1 MTTYIQTYPT
11 RFSNDISRDI
21 MILDKII
28 KPKWQH
34 RNPEVRK
41 QAVED
46 LTDLT
51 LISDIARKDESPLVR
66 LTAVRKL
73 KDLTLLNEIAQTDTD
88 KEVKEFVSQRFKDF
102 LSGRKEGIDLPTR
115 LQWVT
120 QLNDSNLLEQLA
132 RTGKEA
138 ELRLAALNKV
148 TRESLCGDLAIEDPD
163 NQVRTTAAEKIT
175 QKSTLERVFKALRNK
190 DKKISQLMR
199 ERLDVLI
206 EASERPAKIK
216 AEAERICSRLELL
229 LKAKAWEQPNDTEFK
244 RLQVDWTTIATEAE
258 PTYINRYQQ
267 AEQLFTKN
275 FQSYQQTQAELRER
289 EAAFIPL
296 REVKQTLY
304 DQLVAL
310 LTSLEADPATTDVTQ
325 TLDSLQMQW
334 DAITSLPQAEE
345 EQWQNRFKQAL
356 TTAQKYQQTAQT
368 FHSVTQALER
378 ILRRAENLLKN
389 QQDTQ
394 KAQHTKELES
404 AWEAVTQPENK
415 PELLKTLN
423 IRFNDT
429 VKALKTSMEEQN
441 EHREQAVKTLKQIL
455 KDIETALETGELH
468 TAMPLEQQA
477 KDLAQQH
484 PGLLNR
490 NKNLEARLHGI
501 SAKIR
506 ELHSWERW
514 GDNVEREQL
523 CAEMEELAINP
534 DDDPEVTARLI
545 REAQAK
551 WKSLGTHGYPQA
563 LWERF
568 NKACNT
574 AYKPCQEHFEVQAK
588 EREKNYQ
595 QKQTLCDQLET
606 FAAQIDWH
614 NPDWKQIYNTIRD
627 IDKAWR
633 QLGPTNRKARKII
646 STRYEKMMGNIE
658 KYLDEERKDNQKQR
672 EQLIE
677 KVKATQT
684 YDDVEKAINEVKGLQ
699 AEWHVSVPG
708 SRGRERQLWK
718 AFRSACDIVFERR
731 KEKQDAFKKELQTH
745 YDAKVAVCEKIEALT
760 QLDGEAFK
768 DAVGQLKK
776 LQKEWH
782 DVGEVPKKQKDTLD
796 DRYKKVCKQL
806 EQKYQAH
813 LVLEKRA
820 QLQLLRQKAA
830 LCIQL
835 ERAEIIDI
843 DSQIADAQNQW
854 AALATLENMQLEQ
867 SITIRFATANDMVKT
882 GEQVYNPAVL
892 QAQSVLCLRLEILA
906 GVPSPPEAAEARMA
920 YQVARL
926 SQVMS
931 GEAQARTDKFAE
943 VQEIE
948 RAWHLSGATAGDDA
962 LKLEQRF
969 YHALE
974 SFYAS

>member
-1 MTTYIQTYPT
+1 
-11 RFSNDISRDI
+11 

-73 KDLTLLNEIAQTDTD
+73 KDLTLLDSIAQTETD
-88 KEVKEFVSQRFKDF
+88 KEVKELASQRFKDF
-102 LSGRKEGIDLPTR
+102 LSGRKDGIELTVR
-115 LQWVT
+115 LQWLN
-120 QLNDSNLLEQLA
+120 QLTDSNLLEQLA
-132 RTGKEA
+132 RSAKEA
-138 ELRLAALNKV
+138 EMRLIALSKV

-163 NQVRTTAAEKIT
+163 NQVRLAAAEKIT

-199 ERLDVLI
+199 GRLDALI

-229 LKAKAWEQPNDTEFK
+229 LKAKAWEQNNDTEFK
-244 RLQVDWTTIATEAE
+244 RLQGDWSAIQAE
-258 PTYINRYQQ
+258 TDSVYNERYQQ
-267 AEQLFTKN
+267 AEQRFLQN
-275 FQSYQQTQAELRER
+275 SQEYQQTQTELRER
-289 EAAFIPL
+289 EAAYLPL
-296 REVKQTLY
+296 RDVKQTLY
-304 DQLVAL
+304 NQLIDL
-310 LTSLEADPATTDVTQ
+310 INCLETEPTRADTIGQ
-325 TLDSLQMQW
+325 TLDGLILQW
-334 DAITSLPQAEE
+334 DAITSLPADEE

-356 TTAQKYQQTAQT
+356 TTAQKHQQTAQALIGT
-368 FHSVTQALER
+368 VQALEAT
-378 ILRRAENLLKN
+378 LHQAQALLN
-389 QQDTQ
+389 QLGTFKLQQ
-394 KAQHTKELES
+394 IKELET
-404 AWEAVTQPENK
+404 AWNAVSQPANK

-423 IRFNDT
+423 TRFNDT

-468 TAMPLEQQA
+468 KAMPLEQQA
-477 KDLAQQH
+477 KDLAQQN

-490 NKNLEARLHGI
+490 NKNLETRLHGI

-523 CAEMEELAINP
+523 CAEMEELATNP

-551 WKSLGTHGYPQA
+551 WKSLGTHGYPQS

-574 AYKPCQEHFEVQAK
+574 AYKPCQEHFEQQAR

-595 QKQTLCDQLET
+595 EKQTLCDQLET
-606 FAAQIDWH
+606 FAAQIDWR
-614 NPDWKQIYNTIRD
+614 NPNWKEIYNTIRD

-633 QLGPTNRKARKII
+633 QLGPTNRKARKVI
-646 STRYEKMMGNIE
+646 STRYEKTMGNIE
-658 KYLDEERKDNQKQR
+658 KYLDEERKDNQRRR
-672 EQLIE
+672 EHLIE

-684 YDDVEKAINEVKGLQ
+684 YDDVEKAIDEVKRLQ

-718 AFRSACDIVFERR
+718 AFRSACDVVFERR
-731 KEKQDAFKKELQTH
+731 KEKQEAFKKELQTH
-745 YDAKVAVCEKIEALT
+745 FDAKLAVCEKIETLA
-760 QLDGEAFK
+760 QAEGDDIK
-768 DAVGQLKK
+768 DAMSQLRK

-782 DVGEVPKKQKDTLD
+782 DAGEVPKKQKDHLD
-796 DRYKKVCKQL
+796 DRYKKACKQV

-813 LVLEKRA
+813 LLSEKRA
-820 QLQLLRQKAA
+820 QLQLLRDKAV

-835 ERAEIIDI
+835 ERAEIIDA
-843 DSQIADAQNQW
+843 DSQIAEAQAQW
-854 AALATLENMQLEQ
+854 QALATLENMQLEQ
-867 SITIRFATANDMVKT
+867 AITVRFANANDMVKT
-882 GEQVYNPAVL
+882 GKQVYDPAVL
-892 QAQSVLCLRLEILA
+892 QAQAVLCLRLEILA
-906 GVPSPPEAAEARMA
+906 GIPSPPEAAEARMA

-931 GEAQARTDKFAE
+931 GEAQAQTDKFAE

-948 RAWHLSGATAGDDA
+948 RAWHLSGATAGDAA

-974 SFYAS
+974 AFYANQR